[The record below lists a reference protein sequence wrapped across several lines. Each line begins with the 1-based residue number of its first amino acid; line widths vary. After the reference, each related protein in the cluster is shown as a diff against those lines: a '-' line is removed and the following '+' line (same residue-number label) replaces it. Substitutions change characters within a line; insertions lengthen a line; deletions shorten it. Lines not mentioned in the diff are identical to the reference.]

1 MQKATLR
8 QIMSV
13 RMDIISFLHSK
24 QISSFVFRPINR
36 MKNYPHL
43 QNSYNDQTILE
54 FNNEHKPLGSHGQMA
69 LFSFFNR
76 LGIRCYMNT
85 IPILLKGGLNNK
97 EKALQILQR
106 YKNFFKSKNS
116 DNSNIEY
123 KSIKINPSGKIEVDG
138 NYSDEY
144 EEITLNALTH
154 IFNYGSTQEVN
165 DLIEIF
171 EHDLDKQIA

>member
-13 RMDIISFLHSK
+13 RNDIISFLQSK

-43 QNSYNDQTILE
+43 QKNSNDQTVLE
-54 FNNEHKPLGSHGQMA
+54 FNNEHKALGSHGQMA

-85 IPILLKGGLNNK
+85 IPVLLEGGLNNK

-106 YKNFFKSKNS
+106 YKNFFKSEEKE
-116 DNSNIEY
+116 DVTLEY
-123 KSIKINPSGKIEVDG
+123 NTIKMHPSGQIEVDG
-138 NYSDEY
+138 KLSNEY
-144 EEITLNALTH
+144 EEMNLSALTH
-154 IFNYGSTQEVN
+154 IFNHGSAEDVK

-171 EHDLDKQIA
+171 EENTDKKIA

>member
-24 QISSFVFRPINR
+24 QISSFVFRPTNR

-43 QNSYNDQTILE
+43 QNSSNEQTVLE

-85 IPILLKGGLNNK
+85 IPVFLKGGLNNK
-97 EKALQILQR
+97 EKALQILKR
-106 YKNFFKSKNS
+106 YKDFFKSDSK
-116 DNSNIEY
+116 DNSSLEY
-123 KSIKINPSGKIEVDG
+123 KSVKIHPSGQIEVDG
-138 NYSDEY
+138 NYSDKY
-144 EEITLNALTH
+144 EEMTLNALTH
-154 IFNYGSTQEVN
+154 IFNYGNTQEVN
-165 DLIEIF
+165 DLIDIF
-171 EHDLDKQIA
+171 EQDSNRQIA